1 MNERSEAYARYVLGV
16 LVLVYVLNFLDRQIV
31 SILAERIKADL
42 GLSDDQIGFLY
53 GTAFAV
59 FYSLFGIP
67 LGRLADAWD
76 RRKLIAIGLAFWS
89 TMTALSGFARNFVE
103 LAAARIGVG
112 IGEASA
118 SPAAYSMLSDLF
130 PARKRATVLAIY
142 SSGIYLGVGLGLGL
156 GGLVVDRW
164 DAAFPGAAAPFGL
177 RGWQVAYLVVG
188 VPGILF
194 SLWVRS
200 LREPVRGGLEGLATP
215 PSPHPFRDFAI
226 ELRAVLPPLTIL
238 HLVLSRAGARR
249 IASNLAAAVGIGSGA
264 AFLAIATGSTIQWI
278 SLGIG
283 VYATVSWAQSLALR
297 DPVAAALLFR
307 TPSLLWGGLAFS
319 LLAFA
324 GYGIGFWTAP
334 FFIRVH
340 GVSEGEAGL
349 VLGGTAAVA
358 GWLGTTLGG
367 IAADRWRRSA
377 AAGRLHLAIGTALLP
392 IPLAVVL
399 FTTESRPLAYA
410 LNFGVMAL
418 SSTWIGAG
426 ASTVQDLVLPRMR
439 ATAAAAYLLLV
450 TLIGLALGPYLIGFL
465 STRFG
470 DLRQALLLS
479 LVVGVFAAAFAALA
493 ARTLAEDERTL
504 RDRARAAG
512 EILPE

>member
-1 MNERSEAYARYVLGV
+1 VNERSELYARYVLGV

-59 FYSLFGIP
+59 FYALFGIP
-67 LGRLADAWD
+67 LGRLADSWD

-103 LAAARIGVG
+103 LASARIGVG

-130 PARKRATVLAIY
+130 PASKRATVLAIY

-164 DAAFPGAAAPFGL
+164 DTAYAGGAAPFGL

-188 VPGILF
+188 IPGILF
-194 SLWVRS
+194 AFWVRS
-200 LREPVRGGLEGLATP
+200 LREPVRGAFDGIATP
-215 PSPHPFRDFAI
+215 PPPHPFRDFAL

-238 HLVLSRAGARR
+238 HLVLVRAGARR
-249 IASNLAAAVGIGSGA
+249 IATNLAAAA
-264 AFLAIATGSTIQWI
+264 AVALTVALLARVTGSTIQWV

-283 VYATVSWAQSLALR
+283 VYATISWGQSLAMR

-307 TPSLLWGGLAFS
+307 TPSLLWGGLAFAF
-319 LLAFA
+319 LAFVA
-324 GYGIGFWTAP
+324 YGIGFWTAP

-340 GVSEGEAGL
+340 GVSEAEAGL

-358 GWLGTTLGG
+358 GWLGTTIGG
-367 IAADRWRRSA
+367 VAADRWRRVTPP
-377 AAGRLHLAIGTALLP
+377 GRLYLAIGTGLLP
-392 IPLAVVL
+392 IPLAALV
-399 FTTESRPLAYA
+399 FTTDHVPLAYV
-410 LNFGVMAL
+410 LNFGFTAL

-439 ATAAAAYLLLV
+439 ATAAAAFLLLV

-465 STRFG
+465 SSRLG
-470 DLRQALLLS
+470 DLRLALLAS
-479 LVVGVFAAAFAALA
+479 LVVGAVAAACAAMA
-493 ARTLAEDERTL
+493 ARRLTDDERTL

-512 EILPE
+512 EILPH